1 MVETTNGSGRNKTYQ
16 DRGSDDPETIEAS
29 MDLKDQKAKFSAEI
43 AALATAVMGGD
54 LTRRMNADYADPDF
68 RRSAAILNQLIASIG
83 DNLHDFNDAMAA
95 LAQGDLHRGV
105 RDKHRGAFGPLQ
117 KNFNLA
123 MATVRT
129 VLGEQGSDQFTDK
142 AAKFRRMLTAFT
154 RDEVAFEIR
163 VSDEDSRPIPSP
175 PHDLWLKL
183 ADALD
188 GFSV

>member
-1 MVETTNGSGRNKTYQ
+1 MVETTNGTGWNTAYRDQ
-16 DRGSDDPETIEAS
+16 GSDGPDTLETPT
-29 MDLKDQKAKFSAEI
+29 DLKDQKARFCAEI
-43 AALATAVMGGD
+43 AALATAVMSGD
-54 LTRRMNADYADPDF
+54 LTRRMKADYADPDLC
-68 RRSAAILNQLIASIG
+68 RSAAILNQLIVSIG
-83 DNLHDFNDAMAA
+83 DNLSDFDDAMVA
-95 LAQGDLHRGV
+95 LAEGDLHRGM

-123 MATVRT
+123 IATVRT

-142 AAKFRRMLTAFT
+142 AARFRRMLSSVRSDETAF
-154 RDEVAFEIR
+154 AIR
-163 VSDEDSRPIPSP
+163 ISDEDSRPIPSP

>member
-1 MVETTNGSGRNKTYQ
+1 MVEITNGSGRNKTYQ
-16 DRGSDDPETIEAS
+16 DRDSEDPATMEAS
-29 MDLKDQKAKFSAEI
+29 ADLSDQKARFCAEI

-54 LTRRMNADYADPDF
+54 LTRRMHADYADPDLG
-68 RRSAAILNQLIASIG
+68 RSSAILNQLIASIG
-83 DNLHDFNDAMAA
+83 DNLQDFNDAMAA
-95 LAQGDLHRGV
+95 LAQGDLHRRV
-105 RDKHRGAFGPLQ
+105 REKHRGAFGPLQ

-123 MATVRT
+123 IATVRT

-154 RDEVAFEIR
+154 RDETVFAIR
-163 VSDEDSRPIPSP
+163 ISDEDSRPIPSP

>member
-1 MVETTNGSGRNKTYQ
+1 MVEITNGSGRNKTCQ
-16 DRGSDDPETIEAS
+16 DRDSEDPETMEAS
-29 MDLKDQKAKFSAEI
+29 TDPNDQKIRFCAEI
-43 AALATAVMGGD
+43 AALATAVMSGD
-54 LTRRMNADYADPDF
+54 LTQRMHADYADPDLG
-68 RRSAAILNQLIASIG
+68 RSAAILNQLIVSIG

-95 LAQGDLHRGV
+95 LAQGDLHRRV
-105 RDKHRGAFGPLQ
+105 REKHRGAFGPLQ

-123 MATVRT
+123 IATVRT
-129 VLGEQGSDQFTDK
+129 VLGEQGSDQFTDR

-154 RDEVAFEIR
+154 RDETAFAIR
-163 VSDEDSRPIPSP
+163 ISDEDSRPIPSP